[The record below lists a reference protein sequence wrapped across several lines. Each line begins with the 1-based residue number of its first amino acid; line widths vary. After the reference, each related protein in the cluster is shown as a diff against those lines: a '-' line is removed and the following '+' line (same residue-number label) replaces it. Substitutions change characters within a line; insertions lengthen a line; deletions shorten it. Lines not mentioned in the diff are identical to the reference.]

1 MKKPGKRVRQFS
13 LLALLVLIV
22 VIFLTVVTLLYQ
34 YLHHFQRNNG
44 RGVGQQNYNNLKR
57 LIPNDMKLDNNK
69 GSRNSK
75 DRLWLVQE
83 KNGVY
88 LLQNPSKGSTTL
100 SFIPLG
106 TLLIGNEVVR
116 VDADEDTSLY
126 LNVKFPSKGWL
137 FLSSWNFLKMTEL
150 SLEKSQ
156 AIPVHYGRKKQTPQ
170 APQNKRD
177 SSILCSDNSIYQPGF
192 DYVGNDLTDGIEN
205 PIKANTVQDCCQEC
219 LKNRLC
225 YSWSYTNENDCWLKG
240 NPSSPPN
247 PNPQISAGKLPNS
260 PRFPRGATEGRS
272 SSSGA
277 FPAELM
283 RPDQLCCNK
292 SAIEFTPIE
301 MPIFVLD
308 NIKQLQVAPEKI
320 IFQSVSIFDKERIL
334 PSSSYQ
340 LRTLLLTGNWD
351 EQWPIGNGLFGGFVT
366 GPLQYEV
373 NPFSI
378 SDFFLLKSVDPPA
391 PDQPQE
397 KFTFQEARKE
407 FLTGHFQKSDKILS
421 SFQKHHRL
429 GMFQHLFDLTTFFSV
444 FPLEFHS
451 FPEEEKPVISK
462 VNPTIPVKLAPKRRF
477 IPRFN
482 QFMQFPGRRG
492 RIERIRQHVKQVL
505 PDRITLK
512 QDEHIENEPNQPLK
526 PDFIPFTNFSLS
538 ESKIDL
544 ASGLVFSS
552 FIHHYRHSATSQ
564 ESVNQNDFFSDDY
577 HYREWFA
584 SEEDNLIVGKYKCHS
599 LIHSEEPAR
608 HCLNLGVEI
617 SREVNFEKLILQLL
631 HVEPASKYF
640 SSSSSSSKSF
650 PIGLLKS
657 ELIERSY
664 VLNFLLQSNS
674 QNAIPFTNILILLYC
689 DGNEFLYQNNDR
701 KDTIPPNPDSPSDS
715 IHLFL
720 CNSADEFS
728 IFITVDKVDGMGKS
742 REELINLN
750 NQIISLPKNSP
761 DSLIYKSDNTFS
773 KAFQKGFTEV
783 REAHEKFFR
792 KRMLKTSLE
801 FLPRRGSVEDENPIE
816 LCENFPDNIYQFHL
830 FGKDCLQKEAA
841 KALFSSRKLEFSSIS
856 SLFQYGRYLLFS
868 SASRSVTNLQG
879 IWSDGL
885 SSAWNGDYHLNI
897 NLQMNYWAMMS
908 VGSKEMIYPLLD
920 FLEKLSIQGKQR

>member
-13 LLALLVLIV
+13 LLVLLVLIV

-44 RGVGQQNYNNLKR
+44 RGVGQQNYNSLKR
-57 LIPNDMKLDNNK
+57 VIPNDMKLDNNK
-69 GSRNSK
+69 SSRNSK

-88 LLQNPSKGSTTL
+88 MLQNPSKASTTL

-106 TLLIGNEVVR
+106 TFLIGNEIVR

-156 AIPVHYGRKKQTPQ
+156 AIPVHYERKKETTQTH
-170 APQNKRD
+170 QNKPD
-177 SSILCSDNSIYQPGF
+177 NSMICSDNSIYKPGF
-192 DYVGNDLTDGIEN
+192 DYIGNDLSEN
-205 PIKANTVQDCCQEC
+205 PVTANTIQDCCREC
-219 LKNRLC
+219 LKNTLC
-225 YSWSYTNENDCWLKG
+225 YSWSYTNGNDCWLKG
-240 NPSSPPN
+240 SPSSPPQ
-247 PNPQISAGKLPNS
+247 PNAQISAGKLPSS
-260 PRFPRGATEGRS
+260 PRGSSEDRS

-283 RPDQLCCNK
+283 RADQLCCNK
-292 SAIEFTPIE
+292 SAVEFIPIE
-301 MPIFVLD
+301 MPIFVFD
-308 NIKQLQVAPEKI
+308 DIKQVQLAPEKI

-351 EQWPIGNGLFGGFVT
+351 EQWPIGNGLFGGFVN

-378 SDFFLLKSVDPPA
+378 SDFFLLKPVDPPT
-391 PDQPQE
+391 PDQSQE
-397 KFTFQEARKE
+397 KFAFQEARKE

-451 FPEEEKPVISK
+451 FPEEEKPIVPK
-462 VNPTIPVKLAPKRRF
+462 VNPSIPAKLPPKRRIF
-477 IPRFN
+477 SGFN

-492 RIERIRQHVKQVL
+492 RIERIRQHVTQVL
-505 PDRITLK
+505 PDIITVK
-512 QDEHIENEPNQPLK
+512 QTEHVENEPNQPLK
-526 PDFIPFTNFSLS
+526 LDFIPFTNFSLS

-544 ASGLVFSS
+544 ASGLAFSS
-552 FIHHYRHSATSQ
+552 FIHHYRHSPKSK
-564 ESVNQNDFFSDDY
+564 ESLNQNDFFSDDY

-584 SEEDNLIVGKYKCHS
+584 SEEDNLIIGKYKCHS
-599 LIHSEEPAR
+599 LAHSEEPAR
-608 HCLNLGVEI
+608 HCLNLGIEI
-617 SREVNFEKLILQLL
+617 SREIDYEKLILQLL

-640 SSSSSSSKSF
+640 SSSSSSKSF
-650 PIGLLKS
+650 PNNLLKS

-664 VLNFLLQSNS
+664 VINFQLQSIL
-674 QNAIPFTNILILLYC
+674 QNTIPFTNILILLYC
-689 DGNEFLYQNNDR
+689 DGTEFLYRNNDR
-701 KDTIPPNPDSPSDS
+701 KDTIPPNPDSSSDP

-720 CNSADEFS
+720 CNNAEEFS
-728 IFITVDKVDGMGKS
+728 IFITVDKVDGTGKS
-742 REELINLN
+742 REELIKLN
-750 NQIISLPKNSP
+750 SQIISLPKNSP
-761 DSLIYKSDNTFS
+761 DSLIYKSENTFS
-773 KAFQKGFTEV
+773 NAFQKGFTEV
-783 REAHEKFFR
+783 REDHVKFFR
-792 KRMLKTSLE
+792 ERMLKTSLE
-801 FLPRRGSVEDENPIE
+801 FLPRCGSEQGEKQIE
-816 LCENFPDNIYQFHL
+816 LCENVPDNVYQFHL
-830 FGKDCLQKEAA
+830 FGKDCLQKETA
-841 KALFSSRKLEFSSIS
+841 KALLSSRKLEFSSIS

-897 NLQMNYWAMMS
+897 NLQMNYWGMA
-908 VGSKEMIYPLLD
+908 VGSKDMIYPLLD
-920 FLEKLSIQGKQR
+920 FLEKLSIQGKEERTFLCI